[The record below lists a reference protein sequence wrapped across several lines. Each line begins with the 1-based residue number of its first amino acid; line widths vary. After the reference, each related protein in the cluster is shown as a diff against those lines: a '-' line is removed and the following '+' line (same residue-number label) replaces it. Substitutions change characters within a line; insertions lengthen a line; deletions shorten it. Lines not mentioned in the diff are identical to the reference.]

1 MTARA
6 HKRDRPASSDAG
18 HRRCIASG
26 ASRPRDAL
34 LRFVVDP
41 GGALVPDLGES
52 LPGRGLWVSAE
63 RALLAKA
70 CERGL
75 FARAARRPIAVAPD
89 LIDEVE
95 RQLAARALDTLGLA
109 RRAGVLVTGFDMVQ
123 RALADG
129 RVAVLI
135 EASDGARHGRARLG
149 ALARD
154 IPIIAQFD
162 GAALSRS
169 LGREN
174 VVHAALAPG
183 RLADRFLRESARL
196 AGVRAESGDRDRA
209 R

>member
-1 MTARA
+1 M
-6 HKRDRPASSDAG
+6 RDRRVSSDAG
-18 HRRCIASG
+18 ARRCIASG
-26 ASRPRDAL
+26 ASRPRGEL

-75 FARAARRPIAVAPD
+75 FARAARRPIAIAPD

-95 RQLAARALDTLGLA
+95 RQLTVRALDVLGLA
-109 RRAGVLVTGFDMVQ
+109 RRAGALVAGFAKVE
-123 RALADG
+123 RALVER
-129 RVAVLI
+129 RVAVLV

-154 IPIIAQFD
+154 IPVIAHFD
-162 GAALSRS
+162 GAMLSRS

-174 VVHAALAPG
+174 VVHAAPAPG

-196 AGVRAESGDRDRA
+196 AGVREETGDRDRA
-209 R
+209 